1 MYVAD
6 DAGEQLLEEGEVVVR
21 DGDVVGFGVV
31 GEFVEEDFPCW
42 VGLFKAEIEFN
53 QLSNLYLLLL
63 ILLILSDVYESVQT
77 ALHYVPSPLRLHELS
92 LNVHKSYQLF
102 VAHVRDNAGFV

>member
-31 GEFVEEDFPCW
+31 GEFVEEDFPC
-42 VGLFKAEIEFN
+42 
-53 QLSNLYLLLL
+53 
-63 ILLILSDVYESVQT
+63 
-77 ALHYVPSPLRLHELS
+77 
-92 LNVHKSYQLF
+92 
-102 VAHVRDNAGFV
+102 